1 MYVDCGIGDFETSF
15 KTLVYHPTKTSTCV
29 NLSLYP
35 DVDSYGWNA
44 LACQDL
50 ICLVMGHTYVAPNLE
65 ESVNLLVFD
74 DYELSKLCA
83 RTFDLM

>member
-1 MYVDCGIGDFETSF
+1 MYFGKLIFRPHF
-15 KTLVYHPTKTSTCV
+15 KLLYHPTCV

-35 DVDSYGWNA
+35 DVDCYGWNA

-65 ESVNLLVFD
+65 ESVNLFALG
-74 DYELSKLCA
+74 
-83 RTFDLM
+83 

>member
-1 MYVDCGIGDFETSF
+1 MS
-15 KTLVYHPTKTSTCV
+15 KCV

-65 ESVNLLVFD
+65 ESVNLFALG
-74 DYELSKLCA
+74 
-83 RTFDLM
+83 